1 MSTRV
6 FEELTEEE
14 CLALIT
20 PGGVGRIAYTGR
32 YGPAVLPVNYGMQN
46 GAIVFR
52 TTERGALDEDL
63 RTGIAGA
70 EYRVAFEID
79 SFDME
84 MREGWSVLVQGPAR
98 HLAEEEEEAA
108 RAAGVEPWAP
118 GERSVYM
125 RITPSRITGR
135 RIGSA

>member
-1 MSTRV
+1 MATRV

-32 YGPAVLPVNYGMQN
+32 YGPAVLPVNYGMQG

-52 TTERGALDEDL
+52 TTARGAMDEDL
-63 RTGIAGA
+63 KTGIEGA
-70 EYRVAFEID
+70 NYRVAFEID
-79 SFDME
+79 CFDLE
-84 MREGWSVLVQGPAR
+84 MREGWSVLVQGPAH
-98 HLAEEEEEAA
+98 HLTEEEEKAA
-108 RAAGVEPWAP
+108 RASGVEPWAP

-125 RITPSRITGR
+125 QITPSRITGR